1 MQTREAA
8 MAEDKHFDVVI
19 LGSGIAGLA
28 AALAAHDHG
37 LRAALVEKTA
47 VLGGTS
53 SDSYGLIWA
62 GANHLLLAA
71 GQQDAREDIVAYMT
85 FLGGG
90 ELDEQRMRTLVD
102 RSPEALLFFEKC
114 GIRFQLNR
122 GVVDHYYG
130 VAQGAR
136 GAGRT
141 LEAQLISGFE
151 LGAWRDRVRTPA
163 HAPYCITTDE
173 QVSWGGINR
182 VSFWNRDLIRQRQKG
197 DMRGKGVGLVTHFIK
212 QLLARNVPILLEEPG
227 ERLLYDGKRVRG
239 VALASGR
246 HLTAA
251 HGVVLATGGYEWNA
265 ELMRDLDHLPG
276 LQPHSSPGST
286 GDGLIMGMEIGAAL
300 RRTQNNLN
308 LMLGFTLVLDAPG
321 AAPIGCMAGITELCS
336 PHTIVVNARGRRFGD
351 ESFFQSLVPALRMF
365 DPMRHAYANLPC
377 FLIFDQ
383 QYAEHYSLAYLPVGQ
398 AMPRSVARANTI
410 ADLAGTM
417 GIDSAG
423 LKRTIE
429 RFNGF
434 VARGIDEDFQRGAL
448 RWRLAHRD
456 KAPHVN
462 GSLGT
467 LAKPPFYGLAL
478 HPTLGTTSTGL
489 LTDHN
494 GQVMHQ
500 RRTPIVGLYASG
512 IVAARSELGAGYQA
526 GLNLASGMTF
536 SYLAVRHML
545 KQSAS

>member
-1 MQTREAA
+1 
-8 MAEDKHFDVVI
+8 MAEDKNVDVVI

-28 AALAAHDHG
+28 AALAAHEHG

-53 SDSYGLIWA
+53 SDSYGLVWA
-62 GANHLLLAA
+62 GANHLLLAD

-130 VAQGAR
+130 VAHGAR

-141 LEAQLISGFE
+141 IEAQLISGFE

-163 HAPYCITTDE
+163 HAPYCVTADE

-182 VSFWNRDLIRQRQKG
+182 VSFWDKDLVSQRQKD
-197 DMRGKGVGLVTHFIK
+197 DMRGKGVGLVTHFVK
-212 QLLARNVPILLEEPG
+212 QLLARHTPILLEEPG
-227 ERLLYDGKRVRG
+227 DRLMYDGKRVRG
-239 VALASGR
+239 VELASGR
-246 HLTAA
+246 QLTAA
-251 HGVVLATGGYEWNA
+251 RGVVLATGGYEWNA

-276 LQPHSSPGST
+276 LQPQSSPGST
-286 GDGLIMGMEIGAAL
+286 GDGLIMGMEIGAAI

-321 AAPIGCMAGITELCS
+321 ASPIDCMAGITELCS

-351 ESFFQSLVPALRMF
+351 ESFFQSLVPALRIF
-365 DPMRHAYANLPC
+365 DTMRHAYANLPC

-383 QYAEHYSLAYLPVGQ
+383 QYAENYSLAYLPVGH
-398 AMPRSVARANTI
+398 AIPRSVAHANAI
-410 ADLAGTM
+410 ADLARTM

-423 LKRTIE
+423 LQRTIE

-434 VARGIDEDFQRGAL
+434 VARGIDEDFHRGAL

-456 KAPHVN
+456 NAPHAN

-467 LAKPPFYGLAL
+467 LAKTPFYGLAL
-478 HPTLGTTSTGL
+478 HPTLGTTSAGL
-489 LTDHN
+489 LTDKN
-494 GQVMHQ
+494 GQVIHQ
-500 RRTPIVGLYASG
+500 RRTPIAGLYASG

-545 KQSAS
+545 KQSIS